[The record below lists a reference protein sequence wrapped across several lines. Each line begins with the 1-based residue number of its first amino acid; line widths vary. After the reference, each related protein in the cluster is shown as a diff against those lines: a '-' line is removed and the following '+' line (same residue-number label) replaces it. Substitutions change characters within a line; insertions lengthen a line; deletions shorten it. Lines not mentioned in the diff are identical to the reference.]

1 MAYTVVSFHAHPDD
15 EALLTAGTLARA
27 AAEGHRVVL
36 VTATD
41 GGAGLAAAADSGGP
55 GLGSK
60 RLAELRRAGTA
71 IGCHDVRYLGYRDSG
86 PTPAG
91 PTPAGP
97 TPTGPSPAGPTP
109 AGPTPAGPA
118 DPGPDTF
125 SRADTEVAATRL
137 AAILAETGAHVLTI
151 YDPAGGY
158 GHPDHVQVHRVGVR
172 AAELAGTQV
181 VLEAT
186 VDRRP
191 LVRVLGVLERLR
203 ILGRLG
209 VDRREWSA
217 ARFAGAYA
225 DPGRITHRVATRR
238 FAGAKR
244 RAMAAHATQAGADE
258 GVRTLAV
265 FLRLPRVVFAQVFSH
280 EWFVERGRTP
290 ATPPLDDIFA
300 TLRLASQGDGPTGA
314 EPDRAAES

>member
-91 PTPAGP
+91 PTP
-97 TPTGPSPAGPTP
+97 T
-109 AGPTPAGPA
+109 GPA

>member
-71 IGCHDVRYLGYRDSG
+71 IGCHDVRYLGYRDS
-86 PTPAG
+86 
-91 PTPAGP
+91 
-97 TPTGPSPAGPTP
+97 GPTP